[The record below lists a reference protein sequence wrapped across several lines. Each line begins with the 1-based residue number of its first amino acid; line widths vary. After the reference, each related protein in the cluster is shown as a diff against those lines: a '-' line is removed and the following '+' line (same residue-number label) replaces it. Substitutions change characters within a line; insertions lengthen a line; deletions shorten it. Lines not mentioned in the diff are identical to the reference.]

1 MKCMGIDVGT
11 TGVKATVF
19 DEAGSILGYGFQ
31 NYGIAF
37 GEGKLAEQ
45 DAEHVWACTKK
56 TMAAA
61 VAIAG
66 ADIAAISLSTQ
77 GDAVIPIDKDR
88 NALHPAILGMD
99 YRTEAEADRC
109 ASLFGDKTLFKK
121 TGMRPHPLNSLTKM
135 MWLNE
140 HRPDLRDRLWKY
152 TTYADYILLK
162 LGADEPVI
170 DLSMASRVM
179 ALDLFTKEWDPDILF
194 KTGIDADLLSKAVPS
209 GVVVGRLTRALS
221 DEIGIRPGAMIVTG
235 GHDQPCAALGAGV
248 TQEGIALDSHGTAE
262 VLSTAFETVQLGESM
277 YSSYFPCTYHVAPER
292 FFSFALNHTG
302 GILLQ
307 WLRDNFCGVDVEQ
320 AKRLGVDP
328 YAYLIESAPEGP
340 ASVMMLPHF
349 NGSGTPWCDLK
360 SKGALVGLTMD
371 TTRQDVVKAVLDS
384 LTYEMKINLE
394 RLGEAQVQI
403 RRLRCVGG
411 AARSAK
417 WMQLKA
423 DILGCTVE
431 TLAVREAACLGAAML
446 AASAAG
452 AYTSPMEALAMVQ
465 LDKRFEPNITSRQL
479 YEIKYR
485 VYCRIYDSLKQLNHA
500 L

>member
-11 TGVKATVF
+11 TGVKAAVF

-31 NYGIAF
+31 NYGILF
-37 GEGKLAEQ
+37 SEGKCAEQ

-61 VAIAG
+61 AAAAG
-66 ADIAAISLSTQ
+66 PDIAAISLSTQ
-77 GDAVIPIDKDR
+77 GDAVIPIDRDR

-109 ASLFGDKTLFKK
+109 AALFGDKALFKK

-135 MWLNE
+135 MWLQE
-140 HRPDLRDRLWKY
+140 HRPGIRDRLYKY

-179 ALDLFTKEWDPDILF
+179 ALDLASKEWDPDILD
-194 KTGIDADLLSKAVPS
+194 KTGIGAELLSKAVPS
-209 GVVVGRLTRALS
+209 GVAVGKLARAIS
-221 DEIGIRPGAMIVTG
+221 EETGIRPGAVIVTG

-262 VLSTAFETVQLGESM
+262 VLSTAFETAQLGDCM
-277 YSSYFPCTYHVAPER
+277 YSSYFPCTYHVVPNR

-307 WLRDNFCGVDVEQ
+307 WLRDNFCGPDVEQ
-320 AKRLGVDP
+320 AKFLNIDP
-328 YAYLIESAPEGP
+328 YTYMIESAPEGP
-340 ASVMMLPHF
+340 ASVMILPHF

-360 SKGALVGLTMD
+360 SKGAILGLTMD
-371 TTRQDVVKAVLDS
+371 TTRQDVIKAVLDS

-394 RLGEAQVQI
+394 RLGEAQVEI

-411 AARSAK
+411 AAKSAK

-452 AYTSPMEALAMVQ
+452 AYASPMEALAMVQ
-465 LDKRFEPNITSRQL
+465 LDQRFEPNVISRQL
-479 YEIKYR
+479 YENKYR
-485 VYCRIYDSLKQLNHA
+485 TYCKIYDTLKQLNHI